1 MIRIN
6 LLKAH
11 EIKKS
16 KGQNLFLQWI
26 LCAYLGLILVL
37 LAGYWVLGRQVENLK
52 KEKIALENQT
62 RVFAA
67 LQKELKTLKD
77 KKVISQK
84 RLSLLSTLE
93 KDRHGPVRLMDTLSR
108 ILPVTQLWLTALKET
123 GPEIRIEGLSLSNE
137 TLAEFMKRL
146 ETSGLFKQVDLIQ
159 SIQGAYK
166 NLKVKQFALSAWTAP
181 PPEPKGEKK

>member
-16 KGQNLFLQWI
+16 KGQNLFLQWT
-26 LCAYLGLILVL
+26 LLAYLVLVAVL
-37 LAGYWVLGRQVENLK
+37 LAGYWLLGRQVGNLK
-52 KEKIALENQT
+52 GEKIALENQT
-62 RVFAA
+62 RLHTP
-67 LQKELKTLKD
+67 LQRELRTLKE
-77 KKVISQK
+77 KKEVSQK
-84 RLSLLSTLE
+84 RLSILAALE

-108 ILPVTQLWLTALKET
+108 DVPVTQLWLTTLKET
-123 GPEIRIEGLSLSNE
+123 GSEIRIEGFSLSNE

-146 ETSGLFKQVDLIQ
+146 EASSLFTQVDLIQ

-181 PPEPKGEKK
+181 PPEVKGEKK